1 VKEIIFY
8 KTGSGKSPVEDF
20 LDTLSGKQAQKV
32 TWVLNLIEELGGIPS
47 TYMKHLVNTD
57 EIIEIRVQLGRD
69 IFRLLGFLYNKHH
82 VVLTNGFQKKTQKTP
97 KQEIAFAEQR
107 KCEYLKR
114 RKSK

>member
-8 KTGSGKSPVEDF
+8 KTGAGKSPVEDF

-32 TWVLNLIEELGGIPS
+32 TWVLNLIEELGSIPS
-47 TYMKHLVNTD
+47 AYMKHLVNTD
-57 EIIEIRVQLGRD
+57 EIIEIRVQTGRD
-69 IFRLLGFLYNKHH
+69 IFRLLGFLYNKHY

-97 KQEIAFAEQR
+97 KQEIALAEQR
-107 KCEYLKR
+107 KCEYLRR